1 LGAESSGLERQELV
15 AALGAALREV
25 SGLGVLYSHAVAAR
39 VGMAPTDLECL
50 GYLADGPVSAGALAE
65 ATRLTTGAITG
76 VIDRLER
83 AGFATRQADPADR
96 RRVLVRATPAAMG
109 RVAPLYAP
117 MQQAALGALQ
127 GYSDAEL
134 ALLLDFLQRSGEAA
148 LTALAELRSG
158 PSRPE

>member
-1 LGAESSGLERQELV
+1 MERQGLV

-39 VGMAPTDLECL
+39 VGLAPTDLECL

-96 RRVLVRATPAAMG
+96 RRVLVQATPAAMA

-117 MQQAALGALQ
+117 LEQAALGALQ
-127 GYSDAEL
+127 DYTDAEL
-134 ALLLDFLQRSGEAA
+134 SLLLDFLQRSGEAA
-148 LTALAELRSG
+148 LTALAELLSE
-158 PSRPE
+158 PSLPE

>member
-1 LGAESSGLERQELV
+1 LERQGLV

-39 VGMAPTDLECL
+39 VGLAPTDLECL

-96 RRVLVRATPAAMG
+96 RRVLVQATPAAMG

-117 MQQAALGALQ
+117 LEQAALGALQ
-127 GYSDAEL
+127 DYNDAEL
-134 ALLLDFLQRSGEAA
+134 SLLLDFLQRSGEAA
-148 LTALAELRSG
+148 LTALAELLSE
-158 PSRPE
+158 PSLPE

>member
-1 LGAESSGLERQELV
+1 LERQGLV

-39 VGMAPTDLECL
+39 VGLAPTDLECL

-96 RRVLVRATPAAMG
+96 RRVLVQATPAAMA

-117 MQQAALGALQ
+117 LEQAALGALQ
-127 GYSDAEL
+127 DYNDAEL
-134 ALLLDFLQRSGEAA
+134 SLLLDFLQRSGEAA
-148 LTALAELRSG
+148 LTALAELLSE
-158 PSRPE
+158 PSLPE

>member
-1 LGAESSGLERQELV
+1 MERQGLV

-39 VGMAPTDLECL
+39 VGLAPTDLECL

-96 RRVLVRATPAAMG
+96 RRVLVQATPAAMA

-117 MQQAALGALQ
+117 LEQAALGALQ
-127 GYSDAEL
+127 DYNDAEL
-134 ALLLDFLQRSGEAA
+134 SLLLDFLQRSGEAA
-148 LTALAELRSG
+148 LTALAELLSE
-158 PSRPE
+158 PSLPE